1 MIWFRRGRENLLIA
15 VFLAG
20 LTIFSGESSVNF
32 CLALDKDFMYDTA
45 QSRDPFLP
53 LIGQNV
59 KLADMEEVRLENLT
73 LEGII
78 FDPMQG
84 SLAIINGDVYKISD
98 FISGFEIKEISEDQI
113 RVSKDDVLY
122 TIKLPSE
129 DV

>member
-1 MIWFRRGRENLLIA
+1 MIWFRPGGEKLLIA
-15 VFLAG
+15 SFLAG
-20 LTIFSGESSVNF
+20 LMIFSGESSVNF
-32 CLALDKDFMYDTA
+32 CLALDKDFMYDNA

-59 KLADMEEVRLENLT
+59 KLADMEEVRLENLI